1 MYIRYTALWNFSK
14 LVFVLHILAFTKF
27 QLRWCAPFQLLWT
40 LFKSSFLPLRSLWKS
55 DLKCFQTSRN
65 CGIFFGTFLLMR
77 NFYSGDAH
85 HANYGKYSLNHHFR
99 YCAHCIWDLQ
109 CFQTFWNCSLFGTF
123 RLLRNSYSGDTH
135 HANYAKHSLHHHFQ
149 HCAHCVYQIHS
160 HLKLFE
166 IAVCFFTF
174 GLLRNFYS
182 GDAHHANYGKYSLN
196 HHFRYCAHCI
206 WDLQCFQTFWNCSL
220 FCTFRLLRNSY
231 SGDAHHAN
239 YAKHSLHHHFQHCAH
254 CVYLIYSVLKL
265 FEIAVC
271 FFTFGLLRNFYS
283 GDAYHANYGKYS
295 LNHHYRYCAH
305 CIWDLQCFQT
315 FWNCSLFC
323 TFRLLRNSYS
333 GDAHHANYAKHS
345 LHHHFQHC
353 AHCVYQIYSVLK
365 PFEIAVCFFT
375 FGLLRNFYFGDAPRA
390 NHGERC
396 SNHLFWYCANWVNQI
411 YSLLKLFEIGVCF
424 CTFLLLW
431 NFCSGDA
438 HHANY
443 GKHTLNH
450 HFKHSANCVYQI

>member
-1 MYIRYTALWNFSK
+1 MRTILTMPNVVHLIISNITPTEYIRYTALWNFSK
-14 LVFVLHILAFTKF
+14 LVFVLHILSFTKF

-55 DLKCFQTSRN
+55 DLKCFQTFRN
-65 CGIFFGTFLLMR
+65 CGFFFGRFWHIR
-77 NFYSGDAH
+77 NFYSGYAH
-85 HANYGKYSLNHHFR
+85 HANHGKH
-99 YCAHCIWDLQ
+99 
-109 CFQTFWNCSLFGTF
+109 
-123 RLLRNSYSGDTH
+123 
-135 HANYAKHSLHHHFQ
+135 
-149 HCAHCVYQIHS
+149 
-160 HLKLFE
+160 
-166 IAVCFFTF
+166 
-174 GLLRNFYS
+174 
-182 GDAHHANYGKYSLN
+182 SLN

-220 FCTFRLLRNSY
+220 FCTFRLLRNFY

-254 CVYLIYSVLKL
+254 SVYQIYSVLKL
-265 FEIAVC
+265 FKIAVC

-283 GDAYHANYGKYS
+283 GDAPH
-295 LNHHYRYCAH
+295 
-305 CIWDLQCFQT
+305 
-315 FWNCSLFC
+315 
-323 TFRLLRNSYS
+323 
-333 GDAHHANYAKHS
+333 
-345 LHHHFQHC
+345 
-353 AHCVYQIYSVLK
+353 
-365 PFEIAVCFFT
+365 
-375 FGLLRNFYFGDAPRA
+375 A

-396 SNHLFWYCANWVNQI
+396 SSHLFWYCANWVNQI

-450 HFKHSANCVYQI
+450 HFRHCAHFIWDLVCFQTFRNCTWFSTFWLLPNFYSSDAHHANYAKNGLHHHFQHCANCVYEIFSVFKLFEIGVFFAHFDF